1 MSKLLNLLGT
11 KPNQIPTNSDL
22 GKMAFQDAL
31 SLTDDN
37 ATTSSCYPL
46 FTDPTNGALVK
57 TSLSKLKYT
66 PSTGTL
72 QATSFATASGSLV
85 VDWKN
90 LTAQYALQ
98 GGGTVTTTTTNILW
112 STRVIAIPVE
122 MPEESASGFFD
133 ISCPIS
139 GTVVYYNPSNVT
151 TTTTCTSNGIPLL
164 AWEAL
169 YYQITE
175 GQSATSDQ
183 TKFRVVSYQN
193 STWVP
198 GPGWICIAA
207 RNGDDSSFKWLPGQ
221 VNIPQSQYYVSSTGA
236 KSWIV
241 GGATSTTGTGS
252 AVLSVSPTVT
262 GTLTVTGDTVISG
275 NLTVNGTTTSINSTT
290 LSIDDKNIE
299 LGAVTSGTI
308 STTGTVGSIT
318 GTGPWTA
325 TITNMTTTSGLIP
338 GSSIS
343 ATAGTGTLY
352 GGSPTSIAVATI
364 VSSTSITYTV
374 TGGTTPTAGT
384 VTNIT
389 TTGNSDVTA
398 NGAGI
403 TIKAAADK
411 TLYWTFAE
419 NRWVSNIG
427 FQANNTALGGTLGSQ
442 EIAARFFSTYS
453 GNGGLL
459 DISHFRDAAGTDWTT
474 VGTRLQQKIDTTW
487 MAWQQFNGNGNPGGI
502 AWGTGNSTVSPQA
515 VSERMRIDSS
525 GNVLIGTSTAY
536 TVAGVAGLQ
545 VHGTSSSSYVNST
558 RWSANAFPPALIL
571 GKSRGAAVGTRAA
584 VVVNDSIG
592 EIGFFGDD
600 ATNFVT
606 AAYVRG
612 SVDGTVS
619 TGVVPGR
626 LAFVTSNSSGVST
639 ERMRIDSAGNV
650 GIGTTSPSAKLH
662 VYTAADTTQII
673 QDANSMLRIMAT
685 SGTNYIQSGAIL
697 SSGSA
702 APIVFGN
709 IYAINE
715 WMRITTTGNVGIG
728 TGATVNYKLQVN
740 GSFAATT
747 KSFVIDHPTKPDMK
761 LRYGSL
767 EGPENGVYIRGRLKD
782 SNVIE
787 LPDYWTELVHED
799 TITVNLTAIG
809 KSQDLWV
816 EDIVD
821 NTVIVGGNNIN
832 CFYTV
837 FAERKDVEKLIVEF

>member
-57 TSLSKLKYT
+57 TSLSKLTYT

-72 QATSFATASGSLV
+72 RATSFATASGSLV

-112 STRVIAIPVE
+112 SNRVIAIPVE
-122 MPEESASGFFD
+122 MSEESSSGYFE

-175 GQSATSDQ
+175 GQSSTSDQ

-236 KSWIV
+236 CSWIV
-241 GGATSTTGTGS
+241 GGATITTGTGS

-411 TLYWTFAE
+411 TLYWTSAE
-419 NRWVSNIG
+419 NRWTSNIG
-427 FQANNTALGGTLGSQ
+427 FQANNPALGGTLGSQ
-442 EIAARFFSTYS
+442 EISARFFSTYS
-453 GNGGLL
+453 GNSGLL

-474 VGTRLQQKIDTTW
+474 VGTRLQQKIDWTW
-487 MAWQQFNGNGNPGGI
+487 MAWQQFNGNGNTGGI
-502 AWGTGNSTVSPQA
+502 AWGTGQTNTSPQSIA
-515 VSERMRIDSS
+515 ERMRIDSS
-525 GNVLIGTSTAY
+525 GNV
-536 TVAGVAGLQ
+536 
-545 VHGTSSSSYVNST
+545 
-558 RWSANAFPPALIL
+558 
-571 GKSRGAAVGTRAA
+571 
-584 VVVNDSIG
+584 
-592 EIGFFGDD
+592 
-600 ATNFVT
+600 
-606 AAYVRG
+606 
-612 SVDGTVS
+612 
-619 TGVVPGR
+619 
-626 LAFVTSNSSGVST
+626 
-639 ERMRIDSAGNV
+639 
-650 GIGTTSPSAKLH
+650 GIGTTTPGYKLD
-662 VYTAADTTQII
+662 VVTTGVRFQ
-673 QDANSMLRIMAT
+673 
-685 SGTNYIQSGAIL
+685 SGTSETAIYL
-697 SSGSA
+697 G
-702 APIVFGN
+702 PQTNQGYVFGN
-709 IYAINE
+709 SAAMGFYSV
-715 WMRITTTGNVGIG
+715 TTGASISLNKDTANAGVFISSGTGSYQIGFDTASTRRMTIFGNGNVAIG
-728 TGATVNYKLQVN
+728 TATDSGYKLQVN

-767 EGPENGVYIRGRLKD
+767 EGPENGVYVRGRLKD

-821 NTVIVGGNNIN
+821 NTVIVGGDNIN